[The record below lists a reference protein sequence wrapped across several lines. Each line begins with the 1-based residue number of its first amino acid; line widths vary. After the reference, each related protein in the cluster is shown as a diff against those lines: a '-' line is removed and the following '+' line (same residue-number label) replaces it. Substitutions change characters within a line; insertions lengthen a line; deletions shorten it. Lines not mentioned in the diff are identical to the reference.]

1 MDLRASLTLEK
12 LLEPMK
18 GVAVLWAES
27 GEGCA
32 HMKTRCLA
40 RLMDLPLSCHTQG
53 GLSIDH
59 IHFGGWHTASP
70 AYRWQHFSS

>member
-27 GEGCA
+27 GEGWA

-40 RLMDLPLSCHTQG
+40 RLIDLPLSCATQWG
-53 GLSIDH
+53 FEYESYPFQGRQDGLEGLSL
-59 IHFGGWHTASP
+59 
-70 AYRWQHFSS
+70 